1 MHHLCLFRSNPGID
15 EGRVFGCGD
24 DAGEDARTTGER
36 IAGASSADV
45 PCVIVASYDRVR
57 IDGAQLARV
66 EWGLVVLD
74 EAQYIKNHATKTT
87 RAVKRLRSRL
97 RFALTGTPVENR
109 LSELWSIFDFLMPG
123 FLGSYERF
131 RERYELGIIGEDEEA
146 AARLRALIEPF
157 VLRRRKADVLTD
169 LPAKLESIR
178 YVPLGR
184 EQRRLYDGA
193 EQRLREDLNAQK
205 RQNASRANRRGQI
218 GRAHV

>member
-1 MHHLCLFRSNPGID
+1 MLVIAL
-15 EGRVFGCGD
+15 EGSR
-24 DAGEDARTTGER
+24 AHREALLARANGAPAWSWPPTTGCASTPPR
-36 IAGASSADV
+36 SPASNGAWV
-45 PCVIVASYDRVR
+45 
-57 IDGAQLARV
+57 
-66 EWGLVVLD
+66 VVLD

-169 LPAKLESIR
+169 LPAKFEG
-178 YVPLGR
+178 YPLCAPFR

-193 EQRLREDLNAQK
+193 EQRLR
-205 RQNASRANRRGQI
+205 GI
-218 GRAHV
+218 